1 MNGLELREVVKHYE
15 QAEVIR
21 AVDGV
26 SLSVEPGE
34 AVALYGPSGSGKST
48 LLRVA
53 AGIEL
58 PDSGTATVAGRNL
71 AELSAR
77 DRALLLR
84 STIGLIPQGDGL
96 LSDRRVLSNAMVRL
110 RAQGMPRAEAQERA
124 MTWLT
129 RLGVGDRA
137 DHYPGQLSGGQRQRV
152 AIARALVTDPH
163 LILADEPTGQLDR
176 RRGEE
181 VAEILASCAHER
193 GACVVIVT
201 HDERLE
207 PFVDRVEQIEDGR
220 LVQAASAIVQHVS
233 SG

>member
-1 MNGLELREVVKHYE
+1 
-15 QAEVIR
+15 
-21 AVDGV
+21 V

-34 AVALYGPSGSGKST
+34 AIALYGPSGSGKST

-53 AGIEL
+53 AGIEQ
-58 PDSGTATVAGRNL
+58 PDSGTAIVAGRSL

-77 DRALLLR
+77 DRAVLLR
-84 STIGLIPQGDGL
+84 GTIGLVPQGDGL
-96 LSDRRVLSNAMVRL
+96 LSDRRVLSNAMIRL
-110 RAQGMPRAEAQERA
+110 RAQGMSRAEAQERA

-137 DHYPGQLSGGQRQRV
+137 DDYPGQLSGGQRQRV

-181 VAEILASCAHER
+181 VVEILVSCAHER

-207 PFVDRVEQIEDGR
+207 SFVDRVEHIEDGR
-220 LVQAASAIVQHVS
+220 LVQAASAIVQEVS